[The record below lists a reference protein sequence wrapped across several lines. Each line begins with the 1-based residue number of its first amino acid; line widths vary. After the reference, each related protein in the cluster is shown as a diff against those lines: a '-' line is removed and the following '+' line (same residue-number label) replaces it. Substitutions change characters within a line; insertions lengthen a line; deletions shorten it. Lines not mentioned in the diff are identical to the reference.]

1 MSSLPVM
8 VVGGGIAG
16 VQAALDLAEA
26 GRRVVLVERSPSIG
40 GKMAALDKNFPTL
53 DCSICIEAPKLSE
66 VAENRN
72 IEVLSNAEVAAVVR
86 RDDASFRVTVRR
98 HGSLV
103 SDECTR
109 CGLCSEACSIV
120 LPNEFDAGM
129 ASRKAIYTRFRR
141 PSRAPTSSPSRT
153 A

>member
-26 GRRVVLVERSPSIG
+26 GRRVVLVERTPSIG

-72 IEVLSNAEVAAVVR
+72 IEVLSNAEVTGVTRADGRA
-86 RDDASFRVTVRR
+86 FRVALRR
-98 HGSLV
+98 QGNL
-103 SDECTR
+103 EI
-109 CGLCSEACSIV
+109 G
-120 LPNEFDAGM
+120 
-129 ASRKAIYTRFRR
+129 
-141 PSRAPTSSPSRT
+141 RAHV
-153 A
+153 